1 MQFVERAL
9 AHELVELTEGISAEY
24 YIAHAQLKLQQKLFE
39 EAETSVSEALQMEHQ
54 NADAWAILG
63 HLKYL
68 VGDAPAAKDCYERTL
83 SFVQEPGE
91 PHPIFLRLASI
102 YLQEG
107 QVRKKS
113 RIIARHVVK
122 PLESFFLSVPRR

>member
-1 MQFVERAL
+1 M
-9 AHELVELTEGISAEY
+9 ELTEGITAEY
-24 YIAHAQLKLQQKLFE
+24 YLAHAQLKLQQKLFE

-68 VGDAPAAKDCYERTL
+68 VGDAAAAKDCYERTL
-83 SFVQEPGE
+83 SFVHEPSE

-107 QVRKKS
+107 KVRLQK
-113 RIIARHVVK
+113 K
-122 PLESFFLSVPRR
+122 PLALLECLLHTT